1 MTKLLV
7 VSGHVDLA
15 HSVANKAILAGLRKE
30 FPNAEIDDL
39 AELYPDY
46 KIDVKAEQDKL
57 VKADVIVLQFP
68 FYWYSCPSIM
78 RKWFEDVLSYG
89 FAYGSS
95 GKALA
100 GKKLLV
106 SFTMGAAK
114 ELYNRNGLEHFA
126 VEEFMPQF
134 TNLANLCSMQWCGY
148 LCTGGYSFVAEQTKQ
163 IEMANEHTKELVE
176 KIKIIE
182 IW

>member
-1 MTKLLV
+1 MTNLLV

-15 HSVANKAILAGLRKE
+15 HSVANKAILAGLQKE
-30 FPNAEIDDL
+30 FPDAEFDDL
-39 AELYPDY
+39 IGLYPDY

-134 TNLANLCSMQWCGY
+134 TNLANLCSMQWSGFVCS
-148 LCTGGYSFVAEQTKQ
+148 GGYQFTAEEAKK
-163 IEMANEHTKELVE
+163 IEMANKHVKELVDT
-176 KIKIIE
+176 IKSL
-182 IW
+182 

>member
-1 MTKLLV
+1 MANLLV

-15 HSVANKAILAGLRKE
+15 HSVANKAILAGLQKE

-95 GKALA
+95 GKALE

-106 SFTMGAAK
+106 SLTLGAPADMYQHDASQNF
-114 ELYNRNGLEHFA
+114 EIG
-126 VEEFMPQF
+126 EFMPSFMQ
-134 TNLANLCSMQWCGY
+134 LANLCSMQWSGFVCS
-148 LCTGGYSFVAEQTKQ
+148 GGYQFTLEEVKK
-163 IEMANEHTKELVE
+163 IEMANKHVKELVDT
-176 KIKIIE
+176 IKSL
-182 IW
+182 

>member
-1 MTKLLV
+1 MANLLV

-15 HSVANKAILAGLRKE
+15 HSVANKAILAGLQKE

-95 GKALA
+95 GKALE

-106 SFTMGAAK
+106 SLTLGAPADMYQHDASQNF
-114 ELYNRNGLEHFA
+114 EIG
-126 VEEFMPQF
+126 EFMPSFMQ
-134 TNLANLCSMQWCGY
+134 LANLCSMQWSGFVCS
-148 LCTGGYSFVAEQTKQ
+148 GGYQFTLEETKK
-163 IEMANEHTKELVE
+163 IDMANKHVKELVDT
-176 KIKIIE
+176 IKSL
-182 IW
+182 